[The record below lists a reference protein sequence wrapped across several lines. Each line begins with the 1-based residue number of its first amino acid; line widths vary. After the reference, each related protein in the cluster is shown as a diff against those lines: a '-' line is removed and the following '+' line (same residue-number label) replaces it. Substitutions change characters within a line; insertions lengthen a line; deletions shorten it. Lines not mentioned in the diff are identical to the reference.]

1 MTLTDLFP
9 SLIQPQLNTGSGFLK
24 FVYALVSFKFPTLW
38 KMYVYILADETMI
51 FCVDFRTRRD
61 TCKMTTIVCSRA
73 KAVKDSID
81 LTLINL
87 MA

>member
-9 SLIQPQLNTGSGFLK
+9 SLITNPASVEHWYRFPEI
-24 FVYALVSFKFPTLW
+24 ALVSFKFPTLW

-61 TCKMTTIVCSRA
+61 TRKMTTIVCSRA